1 MFLLSCITYRI
12 YNFINM
18 FTKLVMNRKYNPKN
32 TILNLLIFFETRV
45 NNNRNILFML
55 NKVC

>member
-1 MFLLSCITYRI
+1 
-12 YNFINM
+12 M